1 MNYISKSLNYF
12 AEIKDGRVALIEA
25 GACDFLVKFL
35 NTCVSDQQAEHIYII
50 MTRLSLCKDGR
61 VGLIAALVEAVKI
74 AVDDDERGNLLFA
87 IHHLARHRSNRLA
100 LISAGACGALVQAFK
115 FAVARDI
122 RSAVVDTMRML
133 VNHGEGVAAFVAAG
147 MCSASAEA
155 LKQDFDDSKLADL
168 CSLPEFDIAK
178 FSSFF
183 AGNAEGGGVL
193 VSSGDM
199 SPPAKSVA
207 VDDDRPAKKCMS
219 QPPITQFFHRLQAAD
234 AEMAENTQHSATVSA
249 AAEGPTSAFECRGY
263 MTQGGD
269 PDVLS

>member
-1 MNYISKSLNYF
+1 M
-12 AEIKDGRVALIEA
+12 
-25 GACDFLVKFL
+25 
-35 NTCVSDQQAEHIYII
+35 
-50 MTRLSLCKDGR
+50 
-61 VGLIAALVEAVKI
+61 
-74 AVDDDERGNLLFA
+74 
-87 IHHLARHRSNRLA
+87 
-100 LISAGACGALVQAFK
+100 ISAGACGALVQAFK

-178 FSSFF
+178 FSSFL
-183 AGNAEGGGVL
+183 AGNAEGGGAL

-219 QPPITQFFHRLQAAD
+219 
-234 AEMAENTQHSATVSA
+234 
-249 AAEGPTSAFECRGY
+249 
-263 MTQGGD
+263 
-269 PDVLS
+269 